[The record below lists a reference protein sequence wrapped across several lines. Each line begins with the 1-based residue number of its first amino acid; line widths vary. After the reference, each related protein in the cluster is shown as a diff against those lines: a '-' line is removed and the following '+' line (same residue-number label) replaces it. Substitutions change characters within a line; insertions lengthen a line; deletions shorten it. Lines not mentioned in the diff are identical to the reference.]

1 MRNCLFL
8 AFELQLKTV
17 KNQDRLKE
25 AKDSS
30 SFGRSG
36 RVRTPFWNMS
46 GIFKVII

>member
-25 AKDSS
+25 AKDS
-30 SFGRSG
+30 FGRSG
-36 RVRTPFWNMS
+36 RVRTPLWNMS